1 MGRWMIQ
8 LFSLKQL
15 DAMEQKDYDI
25 LKNIILKQLETN
37 SEILKVLDKKVRPIY
52 KQIAAK
58 KKTRPIGKQPAAKKK
73 TRPGLQKTRVQASQM
88 TPEDRPL
95 AQHGDCAH
103 QLR

>member
-73 TRPGLQKTRVQASQM
+73 TRPGYKRRASK
-88 TPEDRPL
+88 R
-95 AQHGDCAH
+95 H
-103 QLR
+103 R

>member
-25 LKNIILKQLETN
+25 LKNMILKQLETN
-37 SEILKVLDKKVRPIY
+37 SEILKVLEKKVRPVY

-58 KKTRPIGKQPAAKKK
+58 KKTIGKQPMAKKK
-73 TRPGLQKTRVQASQM
+73 TRPVYKRRASK
-88 TPEDRPL
+88 R
-95 AQHGDCAH
+95 H
-103 QLR
+103 R

>member
-37 SEILKVLDKKVRPIY
+37 SEIEGPR
-52 KQIAAK
+52 
-58 KKTRPIGKQPAAKKK
+58 
-73 TRPGLQKTRVQASQM
+73 
-88 TPEDRPL
+88 
-95 AQHGDCAH
+95 
-103 QLR
+103 